1 MNKIFQLLQLKY
13 VCSNMRQIIA
23 FGIILLCLGAN
34 AQEIKLISVESL
46 DNMIAEKGDQVK
58 VYNFW
63 ASWCGPCV
71 KEMPYFEEIN
81 STKTAEVVFISLDFP
96 EDISKA
102 QKLVDKKSIQSDTYL
117 LNSTNYDE
125 YIPKIS
131 EAWSGAIPATLFVSP
146 SGKKYFYEKAF
157 EKSELEQVVKSLA
170 SK

>member
-1 MNKIFQLLQLKY
+1 MIFVFKYMRIFVLSTLLISSIAVQAQKI
-13 VCSNMRQIIA
+13 
-23 FGIILLCLGAN
+23 
-34 AQEIKLISVESL
+34 ELISVESL
-46 DNMIAEKGDQVK
+46 DAMMAVKSNQVTI
-58 VYNFW
+58 YNFW

-71 KEMPYFEEIN
+71 KEMPYFEAVN
-81 STKTAEVVFISLDFP
+81 SSNNAKVVFVSLDFP
-96 EDISKA
+96 EDLSKA
-102 QKLVDKKSIQSDTYL
+102 QKLIDKKSIKSATYL

-157 EKSELEQVVKSLA
+157 EKSELEKVVKSLS

>member
-1 MNKIFQLLQLKY
+1 MRSIFA
-13 VCSNMRQIIA
+13 SM
-23 FGIILLCLGAN
+23 ILLIGLVAN
-34 AQEIKLISVESL
+34 AQEVKLISVESL
-46 DNMIAEKGDQVK
+46 DNMIAENGDQVR

-71 KEMPYFEEIN
+71 KEMPYFEEVN
-81 STKTAEVVFISLDFP
+81 SAKQAEVIFVSLDFP
-96 EDISKA
+96 EDLEKA
-102 QKLVDKKSIQSDTYL
+102 QKLISKKGIQSETYL

-157 EKSELEQVVKSLA
+157 EKNELVQVVKSLS

>member
-1 MNKIFQLLQLKY
+1 M
-13 VCSNMRQIIA
+13 A
-23 FGIILLCLGAN
+23 FGILLLSVAAN

-63 ASWCGPCV
+63 ASWCGPCI

-81 STKTAEVVFISLDFP
+81 TANTAEVVFISLDFP

-102 QKLVDKKSIQSDTYL
+102 QKLVDKKSIKSETYL

>member
-1 MNKIFQLLQLKY
+1 M
-13 VCSNMRQIIA
+13 NMRTLVLS
-23 FGIILLCLGAN
+23 ILMLVCLASHG
-34 AQEIKLISVESL
+34 QDVKLLSVESL
-46 DNMIAEKGDQVK
+46 DNMIGQSNDQVMI
-58 VYNFW
+58 YNFW

-71 KEMPYFEEIN
+71 KEMPHFEAIN
-81 STKTAEVVFISLDFP
+81 ANKEAKVIFISLDFP

-102 QKLVDKKSIQSDTYL
+102 QKLIEKKAIKSETYL
-117 LNSTNYDE
+117 LNSTNYDD

-157 EKSELEQVVKSLA
+157 EKSELEQVVKSLS

>member
-1 MNKIFQLLQLKY
+1 MH
-13 VCSNMRQIIA
+13 QITV
-23 FGIILLCLGAN
+23 GILLLISITAHSQN
-34 AQEIKLISVESL
+34 VKLISVESL
-46 DNMIAEKGDQVK
+46 DELIAQGSDQVR

-71 KEMPYFEEIN
+71 KEMPYFEAVN
-81 STKTAEVVFISLDFP
+81 KSQSAEVVFISLDFP
-96 EDISKA
+96 EDMNKAQRLISK
-102 QKLVDKKSIQSDTYL
+102 KGIQSKTYL

-125 YIPKIS
+125 YIPKIN

-157 EKSELEQVVKSLA
+157 EQRELEQMVKNLS